1 MAAAQY
7 ASITVWFLEEFYGQ
21 AAVILGIT
29 AVALL
34 ITCWTAH
41 RSQARLA
48 SLAAY
53 SCPVLVPGTGS
64 SPAPT
69 TISSTD
75 LVPGI
80 MIASTNTSAVPMTC
94 HV

>member
-1 MAAAQY
+1 MDAAQY
-7 ASITVWFLEEFYGQ
+7 AGVTIWFLEEFYGQ
-21 AAVILGIT
+21 AAVILGIN

-41 RSQARLA
+41 CSQARLA
-48 SLAAY
+48 SLAAF

-80 MIASTNTSAVPMTC
+80 
-94 HV
+94 